1 MRKGSLYIKGTAM
14 ALLMAVTACG
24 KADVNDPVTPVQSIP
39 AGQEADSGKAPYQDI
54 WGSYSSSLPEGK
66 EDADIFVEPVDGLSP
81 DFSRGMDISSLIA
94 EEESG
99 VVYYDEKGNA
109 RDIFEILADAG
120 VNYIRVRVWNHPYDA
135 DGNGYGGGN
144 CDVEKAAQLGRR
156 AAEHSMRLLVDFHY
170 SDFWADPNKQ
180 YAPTEWARKDVA
192 EKAALIEDFTYQSTI
207 SPTASRS
214 SLACP

>member
-14 ALLMAVTACG
+14 ALLMAATACG
-24 KADVNDPVTPVQSIP
+24 KADVNVP
-39 AGQEADSGKAPYQDI
+39 AVPGQEPPTEQTTDSGKAPYLDI
-54 WGSYSSSLPEGK
+54 WGSYTAALPEAK
-66 EDADIFVEPVDGLSP
+66 ENADVFVEPVNGLSQ
-81 DFSRGMDISSLIA
+81 DFIRGMDISSLIA

-99 VVYYDEKGNA
+99 VVYYDENGNA

-120 VNYIRVRVWNHPYDA
+120 INYIRVRIWNHPYDA

-156 AAEHSMRLLVDFHY
+156 AAEHGMQLLVDFHY

-180 YAPTEWARKDVA
+180 YAPTEWARKDVV
-192 EKAALIEDFTYQSTI
+192 EKAALIDEFT
-207 SPTASRS
+207 
-214 SLACP
+214 